1 MRSFTFFSLLRVAL
15 PAISSVME
23 TFERLEREL
32 QDARDELGY
41 ADVRAKNA
49 DGRLYEALR
58 HLGTGDNNSAHRQV
72 KAARAFLAGGE
83 PAE

>member
-1 MRSFTFFSLLRVAL
+1 MRSFMVFPLLRVAL
-15 PAISSVME
+15 PALHCLLE
-23 TFERLEREL
+23 TIERLEREL